1 MGNYF
6 IFMEDLNK
14 FYNNIAKLLLSGD
27 SECRSLA
34 ITYMKS
40 LIPDIPKEKQNSCV
54 NSILELLYTIINQC
68 ENNPF
73 RYEYQLN
80 NVTRFFILIGEIKN
94 YLNNDKRKN

>member
-40 LIPDIPKEKQNSCV
+40 LIPDIPKEKQNLCIESE
-54 NSILELLYTIINQC
+54 LELIYNIINQC
-68 ENNPF
+68 ENYPF
-73 RYEYQLN
+73 DYEYQLSM
-80 NVTRFFILIGEIKN
+80 VTRFFILIGELKD
-94 YLNNDKRKN
+94 YLKQ

>member
-6 IFMEDLNK
+6 IFMNDLNK
-14 FYNNIAKLLLSGD
+14 FYNNIAKLLLSGAP
-27 SECRSLA
+27 ECRSLA

-54 NSILELLYTIINQC
+54 NSILELLYNIIKQC

-80 NVTRFFILIGEIKN
+80 NVTRFFILIGEIKD
-94 YLNNDKRKN
+94 YLEQ

>member
-6 IFMEDLNK
+6 IFMNDLNK

-40 LIPDIPKEKQNSCV
+40 LIPDIPKEKQNFWIV
-54 NSILELLYTIINQC
+54 YKLELLYTIINQC

-94 YLNNDKRKN
+94 YLNNDKRKD

>member
-6 IFMEDLNK
+6 IFMNDLNK
-14 FYNNIAKLLLSGD
+14 FYDNIAKLLVSRD

-40 LIPDIPKEKQNSCV
+40 LIPDIPKEKQNFYVDST
-54 NSILELLYTIINQC
+54 LELLYNIIKQC

-80 NVTRFFILIGEIKN
+80 NVTLFFLS
-94 YLNNDKRKN
+94 YKRTKRLFKTMTKSN

>member
-1 MGNYF
+1 M
-6 IFMEDLNK
+6 
-14 FYNNIAKLLLSGD
+14 AKLLVSRD

-40 LIPDIPKEKQNSCV
+40 LIPDIPEEKQNFYV
-54 NSILELLYTIINQC
+54 DSILELLYIIIKQC

-80 NVTRFFILIGEIKN
+80 NVTHFFTFIGNLKN
-94 YLNNDKRKN
+94 YLENDKRKN

>member
-1 MGNYF
+1 
-6 IFMEDLNK
+6 MEDLNK

-40 LIPDIPKEKQNSCV
+40 LIPDIPKEKQDFWIV
-54 NSILELLYTIINQC
+54 YKLELLYTIINQC

-73 RYEYQLN
+73 HYEYQLN

-94 YLNNDKRKN
+94 YLNNDKRKD

>member
-6 IFMEDLNK
+6 IFMNDLNK
-14 FYNNIAKLLLSGD
+14 FYNNVAKLLLSGD
-27 SECRSLA
+27 SECKSLA

-54 NSILELLYTIINQC
+54 TSILEMLYNIIKQC

-80 NVTRFFILIGEIKN
+80 NVTRFFILIGELRG
-94 YLNNDKRKN
+94 YLQYDKRKN

>member
-1 MGNYF
+1 
-6 IFMEDLNK
+6 MEDLNK

-40 LIPDIPKEKQNSCV
+40 LIPNIPKEKQNPW
-54 NSILELLYTIINQC
+54 IAYKLELLYNIINQC

-73 RYEYQLN
+73 QYEYQLN
-80 NVTRFFILIGEIKN
+80 NVTRFFILIDELKN
-94 YLNNDKRKN
+94 YLKPRQNYYK

>member
-1 MGNYF
+1 
-6 IFMEDLNK
+6 MEDLNK
-14 FYNNIAKLLLSGD
+14 LYNNVAKLLLSSD
-27 SECRSLA
+27 SECKSLA

-54 NSILELLYTIINQC
+54 TSILELLYIIIKQC

-80 NVTRFFILIGEIKN
+80 NVTHFFAFIEDLKD
-94 YLNNDKRKN
+94 YLQQ

>member
-14 FYNNIAKLLLSGD
+14 FYNNISKLLLSSD
-27 SECRSLA
+27 SECKSLA

-40 LIPDIPKEKQNSCV
+40 SIPDIPKEKQNLCIESE
-54 NSILELLYTIINQC
+54 LELIYNIINQC

-80 NVTRFFILIGEIKN
+80 NVTRFFVLIRELKD
-94 YLNNDKRKN
+94 YLKQ